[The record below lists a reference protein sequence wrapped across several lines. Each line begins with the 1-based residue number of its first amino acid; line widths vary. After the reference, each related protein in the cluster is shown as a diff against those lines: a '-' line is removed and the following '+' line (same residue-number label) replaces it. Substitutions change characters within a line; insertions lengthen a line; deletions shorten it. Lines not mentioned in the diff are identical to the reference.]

1 MINKYRK
8 KPIIIEAVKWTGL
21 NLEEIKN
28 FVDESLL
35 YNIYDGA
42 WEVGE
47 ASVIVDMQIRTPEGN
62 MSVSVG
68 DYIIKGIAGEFYPCK
83 PDIFKQTYETVSMVS
98 DNDKTTV
105 PMSEYR
111 KLENKNKKL
120 RNTINRLKK
129 TLSEENNN
137 EKTF

>member
-8 KPIIIEAVKWTGL
+8 KPVIVEAVIWTGNNIDEVKEL
-21 NLEEIKN
+21 AKN
-28 FVDESLL
+28 AVEHIIFVDNNL
-35 YNIYDGA
+35 YI
-42 WEVGE
+42 E
-47 ASVIVDMQIRTPEGN
+47 TLEGN
-62 MSVSVG
+62 MNVSIG

-105 PMSEYR
+105 PMSQYR

-129 TLSEENNN
+129 ELEVED
-137 EKTF
+137 

>member
-8 KPIIIEAVKWTGL
+8 KPVIIEAVIWTG
-21 NLEEIKN
+21 NNIEEIKN

-47 ASVIVDMQIRTPEGN
+47 APVIVDMQIRTLEGN

-68 DYIIKGIAGEFYPCK
+68 DYIIKGIEGEFYPCK
-83 PDIFKQTYETVSMVS
+83 PDIFKETYETVSMVS

-120 RNTINRLKK
+120 RNTINRLKRE
-129 TLSEENNN
+129 LEVED
-137 EKTF
+137 

>member
-8 KPIIIEAVKWTGL
+8 KPVIVEAVKWTGL

-35 YNIYDGA
+35 YNICDGA

-47 ASVIVDMQIRTPEGN
+47 APVVVDMQIRTLEGN

-68 DYIIKGIAGEFYPCK
+68 DYIIKGVQGEFYPCK
-83 PDIFKQTYETVSMVS
+83 PDIFKETYETVSMVS
-98 DNDKTTV
+98 DNDRTTV
-105 PMSEYR
+105 PMSQYI
-111 KLENKNKKL
+111 KLKNKNKKL
-120 RNTINRLKK
+120 RNTINKLKRE
-129 TLSEENNN
+129 LEVED
-137 EKTF
+137 

>member
-8 KPIIIEAVKWTGL
+8 KPVIVEAVKWTGL

-47 ASVIVDMQIRTPEGN
+47 APVIVDMQIRTLEGN

-68 DYIIKGIAGEFYPCK
+68 DYIIKGVQGEFYPCK
-83 PDIFKQTYETVSMVS
+83 PDIFKETYETVSMVS
-98 DNDKTTV
+98 DNDKTTIS
-105 PMSEYR
+105 MSEYI
-111 KLENKNKKL
+111 KLKNKNKKL
-120 RNTINRLKK
+120 RNTINRLKRE
-129 TLSEENNN
+129 LEVED
-137 EKTF
+137 

>member
-8 KPIIIEAVKWTGL
+8 KPVIVEAVKWTGL

-47 ASVIVDMQIRTPEGN
+47 APVIVDMQIRTLEGN

-68 DYIIKGIAGEFYPCK
+68 DYIIKGVQGEFYPCK
-83 PDIFKQTYETVSMVS
+83 PDIFKETYETVSMVS
-98 DNDKTTV
+98 DNDRTTV
-105 PMSEYR
+105 PMSQYI

-120 RNTINRLKK
+120 RNTINRLKRE
-129 TLSEENNN
+129 LEVED
-137 EKTF
+137 